1 MWGNLADRL
10 GATDINSALEKI
22 GNAVAPR
29 ESGEDEEFYDDD
41 DDDDGEYEDSD
52 DYDYDDD
59 DDDTGG
65 IASKVAATPFRLA
78 GMLAA
83 RALGDNNRRSPVEN
97 ADYTESND
105 DDDDLGIKLFTQK
118 LLKKDEEYMAA
129 TLSLS
134 NHSSRYEN
142 WDDDE
147 EIVYHNKTTT
157 DKDRTSFTQDILQK
171 AYDKTNI
178 IGGEII
184 QKGDHFG
191 GKIPNPPND
200 DWGDDDYKVTESPMT
215 TVIRQKTSQISK
227 VNPSAN
233 NDKEATP
240 TTDSNLVMLDDD
252 VSAATN
258 KNIGNKD
265 QIKSLRSRT
274 DKKND
279 DELKQSIHS
288 SSSIPEKEKYQTS
301 SPVSEKYLTTK
312 VDYNDAVKKIKDK
325 RWMAETALLV
335 PVFADKKLPQTTSV
349 IENVK
354 GEINDMVQTTPTPVV
369 VVAEKLPQTTSGTEN
384 DKGETNDSTEQIN
397 QLNVSRKDKSN
408 IRKSKTER
416 AKATKIDKEQVGSSF
431 AGTSIGIEEES
442 SKFSSSLDNTEKK
455 NHDGQE
461 TLLPTTEIKQT
472 PPEPEP
478 PVLGRYGSQDTIEKK
493 IAVNVIAVDKS
504 DTCKPIDETTKQKL
518 LDAEFNCKELQ
529 IKLELANQ
537 EMEALRSQA
546 QRDKE
551 KAEIEKDELITQF
564 TSKEF
569 RLLQAT
575 SEENQNQTLLLEQ
588 EFSSRIQNLEQSL
601 VKERQET
608 QDEQA
613 EYKKLLRESYA
624 NVDRTENQLKA
635 TLGKYENEIAQAKQQ
650 EERVL
655 RKADDRVAQTMAIL
669 DERDEEISCLKKSIR
684 SIEYKAKEHKEGE
697 EEADE
702 ELEELHEENDSL
714 RLVIENLKLE
724 TKKVRDELSALKSE
738 SEGLSG
744 LRMELTMLKEE
755 NNREKSKNNSLV
767 DSAMSSR
774 TQIESERDTALSEFR
789 DAKQQLAAAL
799 GDLEISRADNTR
811 IMTANNNLQSALEA
825 FQDERQAEMGMIDEQ
840 RREAEEGVKSA
851 HATATSAL
859 KQIHEAEMY
868 EIQKAGD
875 KAVKNLMHEM
885 ELLENDMEKLKSE
898 KNQMRRSLD
907 EAIHR
912 LQSTQEDVIDR
923 NMMKNILV
931 DWCTLN
937 DQKKREQIL
946 QLMANLLHFSEDERE
961 KVHLT
966 STSHRNSVGSRV
978 VGALSAPLPPSKAD
992 VEHLEGSNV
1001 HEKWVNFLMAETDD
1015 G

>member
-1 MWGNLADRL
+1 MWGNLADRI

-29 ESGEDEEFYDDD
+29 E
-41 DDDDGEYEDSD
+41 
-52 DYDYDDD
+52 
-59 DDDTGG
+59 G
-65 IASKVAATPFRLA
+65 IVSKVASTTPFRFA
-78 GMLAA
+78 GMLAT
-83 RALGDNNRRSPVEN
+83 RALGDNNTRRSPVEN

-105 DDDDLGIKLFTQK
+105 DDDDEGIKLFTQK
-118 LLKKDEEYMAA
+118 LLKKDEDYMEA
-129 TLSLS
+129 TRSLNNDS
-134 NHSSRYEN
+134 ANN
-142 WDDDE
+142 LWADDDDDE
-147 EIVYHNKTTT
+147 DEEFAYKNNKTTT
-157 DKDRTSFTQDILQK
+157 DKDRTLFS
-171 AYDKTNI
+171 
-178 IGGEII
+178 
-184 QKGDHFG
+184 
-191 GKIPNPPND
+191 
-200 DWGDDDYKVTESPMT
+200 
-215 TVIRQKTSQISK
+215 
-227 VNPSAN
+227 
-233 NDKEATP
+233 
-240 TTDSNLVMLDDD
+240 
-252 VSAATN
+252 
-258 KNIGNKD
+258 
-265 QIKSLRSRT
+265 
-274 DKKND
+274 
-279 DELKQSIHS
+279 SI
-288 SSSIPEKEKYQTS
+288 SIPEKEKNQ
-301 SPVSEKYLTTK
+301 PVSGKYLTTTA
-312 VDYNDAVKKIKDK
+312 DYNDVVEKIMDK
-325 RWMAETALLV
+325 RRMTVQTAV
-335 PVFADKKLPQTTSV
+335 VAPVIVDKKLPHTTTSVVVENVKDETNGMVQTASTPVVVVVEKLSQTTSV

-354 GEINDMVQTTPTPVV
+354 
-369 VVAEKLPQTTSGTEN
+369 
-384 DKGETNDSTEQIN
+384 DKTNDNTKQVN
-397 QLNVSRKDKSN
+397 QLNVSRK
-408 IRKSKTER
+408 E
-416 AKATKIDKEQVGSSF
+416 ATKLDKEQVGLSF

-442 SKFSSSLDNTEKK
+442 SKVSSSLDNTEKR

-461 TLLPTTEIKQT
+461 TLLPATGRKQT

-478 PVLGRYGSQDTIEKK
+478 PVLGRYGSQDTTDKK

-504 DTCKPIDETTKQKL
+504 DTYKPIDKTTKQKL

-537 EMEALRSQA
+537 EMEALRSQV

-564 TSKEF
+564 TSKEV

-588 EFSSRIQNLEQSL
+588 EFSTRIQTLEQSL
-601 VKERQET
+601 VKERQEA
-608 QDEQA
+608 QEEQA
-613 EYKKLLRESYA
+613 EYRKLLRESYA

-635 TLGKYENEIAQAKQQ
+635 TLGKYENEISQAKQQ

-669 DERDEEISCLKKSIR
+669 DERDEEISRLKKSIR
-684 SIEYKAKEHKEGE
+684 SIESKAKEHKEGE

-702 ELEELHEENDSL
+702 ELDELHEENDSL
-714 RLVIENLKLE
+714 RLVIENLKLD

-738 SEGLSG
+738 SENSSG
-744 LRMELTMLKEE
+744 LRMELTMLKEQ

-774 TQIESERDTALSEFR
+774 TQIESERDTALSELR

-937 DQKKREQIL
+937 DQNKREQIL

-978 VGALSAPLPPSKAD
+978 VGALRAPLPPSKAD
-992 VEHLEGSNV
+992 IEHLEGSNV
-1001 HEKWVNFLMAETDD
+1001 REKWINFLMAETDD